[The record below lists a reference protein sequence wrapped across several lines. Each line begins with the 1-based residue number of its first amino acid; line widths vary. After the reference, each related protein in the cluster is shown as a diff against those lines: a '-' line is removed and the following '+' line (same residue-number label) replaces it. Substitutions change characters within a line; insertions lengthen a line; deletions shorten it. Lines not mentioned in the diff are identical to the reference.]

1 METISASPALCCE
14 NAPVI
19 GRYPSET
26 DSKGSFGI
34 FICCQAAEAH
44 EQTVV
49 SPVIWDMMVLISCHC
64 NEIDTIWLSYSDEL
78 CACTGGYL
86 IPVTE

>member
-1 METISASPALCCE
+1 METLSASPALCGE

-26 DSKGSFGI
+26 DSKVSFGI
-34 FICCQAAEAH
+34 FICCQVAEAH
-44 EQTVV
+44 EQTAV
-49 SPVIWDMMVLISCHC
+49 SLVIWDMMVLISCHC
-64 NEIDTIWLSYSDEL
+64 NEIDTFCLSYMDEL
-78 CACTGGYL
+78 CAGTRGYL